1 MTEDLQRLAE
11 RKHGELKAKARE
23 LKQFTRQRDRKGKL
37 RMVETVGA
45 VKEELQHRDKAMR
58 AFGHKLD

>member
-1 MTEDLQRLAE
+1 MTEDLQRLTGRE
-11 RKHGELKAKARE
+11 RGAMRAKVRE
-23 LKQFTRQRDRKGKL
+23 LKQFTRLRDRKGKL

-45 VKEELQHRDKAMR
+45 AKEELQHRDKAMR